1 MCYHG
6 DVSLKSGR
14 LTGWSEKKGAERGL
28 FFVLWES
35 GIKIALLLLVVLLDY
50 LDSSW
55 GALEVAKC

>member
-14 LTGWSEKKGAERGL
+14 LTEWSEKKGVERGL

-35 GIKIALLLLVVLLDY
+35 GIKIALLLLVVL
-50 LDSSW
+50 
-55 GALEVAKC
+55 